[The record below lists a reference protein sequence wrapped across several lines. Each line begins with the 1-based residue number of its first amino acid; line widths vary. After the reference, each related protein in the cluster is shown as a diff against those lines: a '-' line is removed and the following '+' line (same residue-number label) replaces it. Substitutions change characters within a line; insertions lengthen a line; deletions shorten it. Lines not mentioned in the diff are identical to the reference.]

1 MLGLVV
7 IIVAAILAA
16 VFAVQNNQVVGIRFF
31 QWAYEGI
38 PVYLVVLTALLL
50 GIVFSWVIHM
60 INSFGAARTI
70 HKKQSALNEEE
81 KKNTEL
87 AKKVHQLEVEAAE
100 LKAKYN
106 PEEID
111 EKSL

>member
-1 MLGLVV
+1 MLGLVLV
-7 IIVAAILAA
+7 IVLAIPVALFAAQNGQAID
-16 VFAVQNNQVVGIRFF
+16 IRFF
-31 QWAYEGI
+31 NWAYRGI

-50 GIVFSWVIHM
+50 GIVFAWVIHM
-60 INSFGAARTI
+60 INSLGAAMTI

-87 AKKVHQLEVEAAE
+87 AKKVHQLEVEKAE

-106 PEEID
+106 SEETD